1 MFQWTGRVPI
11 QPVTSGFSG
20 WKHFRK
26 ELFQIFR
33 KVQEITWHRVLTLW
47 SWQMLTFCHICS
59 TSFFTGGENIRGTA
73 EMKLFNHGCSW
84 ILVPMGISVLGL
96 FVGSGDADRNKRAPW
111 LPWAHGPVG
120 KAHPVN
126 RQVSSVEDSR
136 VVVALGSAGVR
147 GQTSELCLEN
157 FSRILLPWIWRNRLS
172 RWREQQRRGG
182 GKWCVNSVYAIQIL
196 PNFRLI
202 FQTVGCCICFLQR
215 P

>member
-1 MFQWTGRVPI
+1 
-11 QPVTSGFSG
+11 
-20 WKHFRK
+20 
-26 ELFQIFR
+26 
-33 KVQEITWHRVLTLW
+33 
-47 SWQMLTFCHICS
+47 
-59 TSFFTGGENIRGTA
+59 
-73 EMKLFNHGCSW
+73 
-84 ILVPMGISVLGL
+84 MGISVLGL

-196 PNFRLI
+196 RNFRLI

-215 P
+215 L